1 MLLTT
6 PAESLQATL
15 PVLMDVLGSEVA
27 VAAMEVSVEFNR
39 GVKLCAWN
47 HFSVFELFRTG
58 CIESRNLQ
66 WGFDGA
72 N

>member
-27 VAAMEVSVEFNR
+27 VAAMEVSVEFAVR
-39 GVKLCAWN
+39 SFLR
-47 HFSVFELFRTG
+47 FRIVSIRVYRIAKST
-58 CIESRNLQ
+58 L
-66 WGFDGA
+66 GF
-72 N
+72 